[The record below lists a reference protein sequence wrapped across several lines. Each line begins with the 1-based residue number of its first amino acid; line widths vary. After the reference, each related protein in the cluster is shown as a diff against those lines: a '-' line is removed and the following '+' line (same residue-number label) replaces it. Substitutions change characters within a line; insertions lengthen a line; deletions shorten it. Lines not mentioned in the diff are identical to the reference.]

1 MRVDTARDLGLY
13 LRDERRRA
21 GLSQS
26 AVAERAEV
34 SRRWLVNFENGKATA
49 EFGLILKVIRALG
62 LIVEVKTAP
71 ARQVDLDALLNN
83 LGGPDA

>member
-26 AVAERAEV
+26 SVAERSGV
-34 SRRWLVNFENGKATA
+34 SRRWLVDFENGKATA
-49 EFGLILKVIRALG
+49 EFGLILKVVRALG
-62 LIVEVKTAP
+62 LIVEVNTAP
-71 ARQVDLDALLNN
+71 PRQVDLDAPGCLTS
-83 LGGPDA
+83 